1 MVRERGA
8 EIDEE
13 RPRTQTGEPPT
24 CAKNGT
30 TEDEFGVDVSWIRAI
45 KFVSESGSVALF
57 FDEHDACDRVVLQ
70 TFVRGGVGFVCVG
83 PPHRPPG
90 GAR

>member
-57 FDEHDACDRVVLQ
+57 FDEHDAWDY
-70 TFVRGGVGFVCVG
+70 RGQSGTHEDG
-83 PPHRPPG
+83 
-90 GAR
+90 

>member
-1 MVRERGA
+1 MPPVA
-8 EIDEE
+8 EMDWFANAA
-13 RPRTQTGEPPT
+13 PRLTKSGPGHKPAKPPT

-57 FDEHDACDRVVLQ
+57 FDEHDAWDY
-70 TFVRGGVGFVCVG
+70 RGQS
-83 PPHRPPG
+83 
-90 GAR
+90 GAHEDG